1 MNLQDRLQLAPTFID
16 FLKQY
21 DKEDLVTMSEHGC
34 EGGIPDMIWYEDTT
48 AIYNQYDDELH
59 SIYEH
64 TMECGSFAP
73 EYIQDS
79 LGSAR
84 TFKNAMVWYCAEVMS
99 QTLVEH
105 ESEV

>member
-21 DKEDLVTMSEHGC
+21 DKEDLETMSEHGC
-34 EGGIPDMIWYEDTT
+34 EGGIDGMIWYQDTT
-48 AIYNQYDDELH
+48 DIYNQYDDELH
-59 SIYEH
+59 EIYEN
-64 TMECGSFAP
+64 TMEFGSSAP
-73 EYIQDS
+73 EYIQEN

-84 TFKNAMVWYCAEVMS
+84 RFKNAMVWLCAEVMS
-99 QTLVEH
+99 RTIVEH

>member
-21 DKEDLVTMSEHGC
+21 DKEDLATMVSHGC

-59 SIYEH
+59 SIYEANL
-64 TMECGSFAP
+64 EAGSFAP

-79 LGSAR
+79 LTSVR
-84 TFKNAMVWYCAEVMS
+84 RFKNAMVWYCAEIMS
-99 QTLVEH
+99 QSIVDQEVE
-105 ESEV
+105 V

>member
-21 DKEDLVTMSEHGC
+21 SREDLVTMAEHGC
-34 EGGIPDMIWYEDTT
+34 EGGIPDMIWYEETT

-59 SIYEH
+59 EIYDNLVDEF
-64 TMECGSFAP
+64 GQAP
-73 EYIQDS
+73 EFIQES
-79 LGSAR
+79 LGSVR
-84 TFKNAMVWYCAEVMS
+84 RFKNAMVWFCAEVMS
-99 QTLVEH
+99 QTLVKH